1 MESKRI
7 LFISPTLSSGGAE
20 RQMVTIASLLK
31 QKGYIIEFLCYAKG
45 NFYEYLLRENNIKVH
60 WMILPNYFKRMVS
73 VRSFIRKG
81 GYDVVI
87 SFLETPN
94 FLNNLATLGGRKWK
108 VITGERSA
116 KEINF
121 YSIKGKIFAW
131 FQRYSDVL
139 VCNSENAK
147 YMWLKYYP
155 QYEKKIK
162 VIYNTVTLNL
172 NNSEYIPLYNGKLNI
187 VIAASYQYLK
197 NIIGIVKALGTM
209 TEYEKMRIHIDW
221 YGRKEV
227 VKGDSRVYD
236 EAASLIQNSALQDV
250 ISLHDETKEIHD
262 RMQEA
267 DIVGLFSSV
276 EGLPNVI
283 CEAMYLGKP
292 VIMSKVSDFSIL
304 VDETNGFLCEW
315 DKLESIKNTLLQASR
330 LSVDQLIKMGNNSKE
345 KAIKLFSVKNVINK
359 WIDVIN

>member
-1 MESKRI
+1 MRKNSQNCLK
-7 LFISPTLSSGGAE
+7 FIGYSYPINNQYANCVSATEISS
-20 RQMVTIASLLK
+20 
-31 QKGYIIEFLCYAKG
+31 
-45 NFYEYLLRENNIKVH
+45 
-60 WMILPNYFKRMVS
+60 
-73 VRSFIRKG
+73 
-81 GYDVVI
+81 
-87 SFLETPN
+87 SFLVAYASGKNVIVLKEGAFFTAVLSEHN
-94 FLNNLATLGGRKWK
+94 YEVCTVCLAYCSQQ
-108 VITGERSA
+108 IISCDISGE
-116 KEINF
+116 I
-121 YSIKGKIFAW
+121 IFW
-131 FQRYSDVL
+131 
-139 VCNSENAK
+139 
-147 YMWLKYYP
+147 
-155 QYEKKIK
+155 
-162 VIYNTVTLNL
+162 NL